1 MRQTSSPS
9 AASSWP
15 ASPAPPP
22 GPGRVV
28 LTRVNG
34 VFTTADSYEL
44 RSLGFSWTGNV
55 PLAIH
60 ELTHS
65 FAETQAIVGWISSGG
80 GSGPSFLERLPIVAW
95 RVLAWPLA
103 ALITDRP
110 IVAMMSAL
118 LVVVAVA
125 VCWVAY
131 RGPQRVA
138 VRWLAGTLV
147 WSVLALVVA
156 APSLATIVPGLP
168 NDHYH
173 AFVDPII
180 DVLLALAI
188 AVALPKTLSM
198 AAFRAPGGEG
208 GAVVG
213 AAAAVMLVVA
223 LEVVG
228 IPQAKAW
235 DGGWPAAE
243 QTAARVA
250 SLAGGRPIQLVSLP
264 SLKNADAVGFPLRRA
279 GAPLTGPEAA
289 PAAGTT
295 LVIVCD
301 PRFTE
306 LLEGG
311 TCDTAIPAALQDA
324 TAPTDLKA
332 TELDRFVAA
341 PQRTIAIYALD
352 A

>member
-1 MRQTSSPS
+1 MQCHVLGVILLLP
-9 AASSWP
+9 
-15 ASPAPPP
+15 
-22 GPGRVV
+22 VV
-28 LTRVNG
+28 ALWLADIRRAG
-34 VFTTADSYEL
+34 VDRRGAVVRAGLIGALVIALMY
-44 RSLGFSWTGNV
+44 V

-65 FAETQAIVGWISSGG
+65 FAETQAIAAWLAAGG
-80 GSGPSFLERLPIVAW
+80 GPGPSFLERLPIVAW
-95 RVLAWPLA
+95 RVLAWPIA
-103 ALITDRP
+103 ALISDRP
-110 IVAMMSAL
+110 LVAMLSAL
-118 LVVVAVA
+118 LVILAIA

-147 WSVLALVVA
+147 WSILALVVA

-188 AVALPKTLSM
+188 AVALPKTFTMS
-198 AAFRAPGGEG
+198 AFRAPGREG
-208 GAVVG
+208 ASLVG
-213 AAAAVMLVVA
+213 AAAAIVLVVA

-228 IPQAKAW
+228 IPQARAW
-235 DGGWPAAE
+235 DGGWPTAE
-243 QTAARVA
+243 QSAARIA
-250 SLAGGRPIQLVSLP
+250 TLADGRPIQLVSLP
-264 SLKNADAVGFPLRRA
+264 SLKNADAVRFPLTRA
-279 GAPLTGPEAA
+279 GAPLTDPGA
-289 PAAGTT
+289 PPATGTA

-311 TCDTAIPAALQDA
+311 TCDSAIPSALRSGA
-324 TAPTDLKA
+324 TTNGLRL
-332 TELDRFVAA
+332 TELDRFVAS
-341 PQRTIAIYALD
+341 PQRTIAVYALGS
-352 A
+352 